1 MDYRIEINNFEGP
14 LDLLLFFIKRDKIDI
29 YDIPISKITRD
40 FLEYLDFLD
49 SLNLEIGADF
59 ILFSSMLLNIKSK
72 MLLPKQNSDDET
84 IEDPRTDLVDKILE
98 YKKFKHVGNILRGK
112 LENQLVKYYSQHSFE
127 KTEQNH
133 NVDYSNLS
141 LYNLMISMNRYLGN
155 LEDEKELSFFKNKI
169 NINDQKNII
178 IELLVKNSELSFNNL
193 IKSKDKI
200 FVVVVFLSLLDLI
213 QNNRINIIQKKTNE
227 DMVIKSA

>member
-1 MDYRIEINNFEGP
+1 
-14 LDLLLFFIKRDKIDI
+14 
-29 YDIPISKITRD
+29 
-40 FLEYLDFLD
+40 
-49 SLNLEIGADF
+49 
-59 ILFSSMLLNIKSK
+59 
-72 MLLPKQNSDDET
+72 
-84 IEDPRTDLVDKILE
+84 RTDLVDKILE